1 MKNIIPLLS
10 VLLLGLA
17 ASPSAAQEL
26 TGTLKKIKDTG
37 TITLGHRESSVP
49 FSYYNDKQEP
59 IGYAIDLCMK
69 IVDAVRTDLKVPDL
83 RVRFNPETP
92 ATRIP
97 LIANGTIDL
106 ECGST
111 TNTLARQKQ
120 VAFSLTDF
128 VTTTRFV
135 SKAADGLKTLGDLRG
150 RTVVTTSGTTT
161 IRLLNDLNAAQ
172 KLDLN
177 IIPAKDHSDSFL
189 MVESGRASAFFMD
202 DVLLA
207 SLVAGSRSP
216 REYVISAE
224 PLSVEPYGLMLRR
237 DDPAFKEIVDRT
249 MRQVYQSG
257 EIDQIY
263 AKWFTSPVS
272 PSGIN
277 MNLPMSAVFRK
288 AVARP
293 TDSGDPGQY

>member
-1 MKNIIPLLS
+1 MKHQSLVIGA
-10 VLLLGLA
+10 VLLGLA
-17 ASPSAAQEL
+17 ASPAMAQDL
-26 TGTLKKIKDTG
+26 AGTLKKIKETG
-37 TITLGHRESSVP
+37 AITLGHRESSIP
-49 FSYYNDKQEP
+49 FSYYNDRQEP
-59 IGYAIDLCMK
+59 VGYAVDLCMK
-69 IVDAVRTDLKVPDL
+69 IVDAIKTDLKMPGLQVK
-83 RVRFNPETP
+83 FTPETP

-111 TNTLARQKQ
+111 SNTTARQKQ

-135 SKAADGLKTLGDLRG
+135 SKKADNLRSLDDLRG
-150 RTVVTTSGTTT
+150 KTVVTTSGTTT
-161 IRLLNDLNAAQ
+161 IKLLNDLNVAR

-177 IIPAKDHSDSFL
+177 ILPAKDHADAFL

-207 SLVAGSRSP
+207 SLAAGSRAP
-216 REYVISAE
+216 GTYVISAE

-237 DDPAFKEIVDRT
+237 DDPAFKAVVDRT

-257 EIDQIY
+257 EIDRIY
-263 AKWFTSPVS
+263 ARWFTSPVP

-277 MNLPMSAVFRK
+277 MNLPMSAVFKK
-288 AVARP
+288 AVAHP
-293 TDSGDPGQY
+293 TDSGESDQY